1 MKRTLCALLVA
12 STLAARAQG
21 GPDDV
26 YVRAY
31 ALIEE
36 ASKAS
41 QANQVRSAY
50 EKFSQAQTSL
60 KELQKGY
67 PNWNAPVVELKLRL
81 VDEALEALKPK
92 LPTAP
97 ADPAPMKPVVPDASS
112 PAALG
117 QRIQY
122 LQAQNA
128 ALEAKLKE
136 ALSMQAGT
144 LSIAERARLEADVT
158 KLSKEQEVLKVSLAK
173 EKETA
178 TAATAKAKDLESLAA
193 DGKKLRETAK
203 AKAQL
208 EDSVKDLGRQVARL
222 QDGAKADAAKSA
234 ESIKAAEARASAL
247 QKQSDDLKTRL
258 DEAQSRLAPLAS
270 AEAKS
275 RSLAGE
281 KADLEKEVSRLKTDL
296 AQKPKAPERN
306 AAVESE
312 IIALKAQLKL
322 STQAQEA
329 EQAKA
334 TSLSKELK
342 SVEERATKDSAKRIK
357 QLQEDLADSQKKL
370 ASTETKLREAT
381 TKRKGPAADQRAVEL
396 QAKLDALE
404 AKAAPYTKEEQALF
418 KSPNKAIVVGSVTN
432 SSATDKK
439 SVRII
444 PPGAGALVSEAE
456 RAFASR
462 RFEEAEQKFA
472 QALRQDDNNIYLLS
486 NLGAAQFEL
495 GKLAECEKNV
505 AKALKI
511 DADDP
516 AALTLLGILR
526 FRQERWDDAL
536 TALSRSA
543 QLAPNN
549 ADAQNYLGITLSQKG
564 QRTAAEAALR
574 KSLQLQADNPA
585 AHYNLAVI
593 YATQKPPFVEL
604 ARFHYGKATGLGHPK
619 NPEFEKALDAI
630 K

>member
-21 GPDDV
+21 GPDDA
-26 YVRAY
+26 YVRAF

-36 ASKAS
+36 ASKAN
-41 QANQVRSAY
+41 QANQLRSAY
-50 EKFSQAQTSL
+50 EKFSRAQTSL
-60 KELQKGY
+60 KELQKSD
-67 PNWNAPVVELKLRL
+67 PNWNAPVVELRLRL
-81 VDEALEALKPK
+81 VDEALKTLRPK
-92 LPTAP
+92 LPAAS

-117 QRIQY
+117 QQIQY

-136 ALSMQAGT
+136 ALSMQSGT
-144 LSIAERARLEADVT
+144 LSIAERARLEADIT
-158 KLSKEQEVLKVSLAK
+158 KLSKEQEVLKVSHAK

-178 TAATAKAKDLESLAA
+178 NAATAKAKDLEALAV
-193 DGKKLRETAK
+193 DGKKVRETAK

-222 QDGAKADAAKSA
+222 QDGAKADAARSVEA
-234 ESIKAAEARASAL
+234 VKASEARVVAL
-247 QKQSDDLKTRL
+247 QKQADDLKIRL
-258 DEAQSRLAPLAS
+258 DEAQSRLAPLTS
-270 AEAKS
+270 AESKAKA
-275 RSLAGE
+275 LAAE
-281 KADLEKEVSRLKTDL
+281 KADLEKEVSRLKTEL

-306 AAVESE
+306 PPIESE
-312 IIALKAQLKL
+312 IIALKAQLKRN
-322 STQAQEA
+322 SQAQEA
-329 EQAKA
+329 QQAKA

-342 SVEERATKDSAKRIK
+342 SAEERATKDSVKRIK
-357 QLQEDLADSQKKL
+357 QLSEDLADSQKKL
-370 ASTETKLREAT
+370 ASTESKLRDAT
-381 TKRKGPAADQRAVEL
+381 TKRKGSAADQRAVEL
-396 QAKLDALE
+396 QAKLDAIE
-404 AKAAPYTKEEQALF
+404 AKAVPYTKEEQALF
-418 KSPNKAIVVGSVTN
+418 KSPNKAIIVGSVTN

-444 PPGAGALVSEAE
+444 PPGAGPLVSEAE
-456 RAFASR
+456 RAFAAR

-495 GKLAECEKNV
+495 GKLADCEKNV

-526 FRQERWDDAL
+526 FRQESWDDAL

-574 KSLQLQADNPA
+574 KSVQLQADNPA

-619 NPEFEKALDAI
+619 NPEFEKALDAA